1 MRVFLHICVKKKKR
15 KKKKKKKKRKKKKD
29 VLPWS
34 PILLLERE
42 RGAK

>member
-1 MRVFLHICVKKKKR
+1 MRVFLHLCVKKKK
-15 KKKKKKKKRKKKKD
+15 KEKKKKD